1 MFVTRK
7 VAAGHMIQRDG
18 IAEWLT
24 PEGAWTPSV
33 FEAAAFKKR
42 QHAERVV
49 TRLNANKKS
58 PLRCWEGRF
67 FARQSHTSHIRANRA
82 DLPHG
87 LSDCLGHPCLQFGD

>member
-58 PLRCWEGRF
+58 PLPVLGGAILRPPVTY
-67 FARQSHTSHIRANRA
+67 QSHKSK
-82 DLPHG
+82 
-87 LSDCLGHPCLQFGD
+87 